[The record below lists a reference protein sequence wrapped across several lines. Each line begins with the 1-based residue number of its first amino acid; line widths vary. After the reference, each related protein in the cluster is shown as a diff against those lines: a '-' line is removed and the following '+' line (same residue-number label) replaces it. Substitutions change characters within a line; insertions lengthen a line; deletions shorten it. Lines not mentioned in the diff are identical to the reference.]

1 MTIGRSVVGTT
12 GGSIAVGTLVMTSR
26 ATTTAAACAPH
37 ALGRHRIFT
46 RLANRLSIA
55 SRSHQPN
62 ARHLTTTIFAAA
74 MVKNHD
80 ARDLAHVTTRP
91 NPQIPS

>member
-1 MTIGRSVVGTT
+1 
-12 GGSIAVGTLVMTSR
+12 
-26 ATTTAAACAPH
+26 
-37 ALGRHRIFT
+37 
-46 RLANRLSIA
+46 LANRLSIA